1 MARRRKGERVLGPYS
16 QRGKWRIIVVRA
28 GGEKVTEYYD
38 TEAEAQQVVRSLF
51 RAMKR
56 AVDRTVE
63 EAMKEY
69 EVYLRDDKQNKPR
82 SIEDTRWR
90 LRQYFVELDAE
101 GKVLR
106 NPADIMLSGI
116 SAERGVAFYD
126 ALRRRRSERTKR
138 PLSVDSHRNIL
149 AEAKTFLR
157 WCVGKKWLSRNP
169 LEEVRGI
176 GKRHKGKEQLRIDEA
191 RRWLAKALELADD
204 GEGGAIAAMM
214 ALVMGMRAS
223 EIVTRIVRDIDDEGR
238 LLVIPASKTE
248 AGKRQL
254 QIPELVQPLVK
265 GLAEGK
271 GPRDLLFGYHDRDW
285 VRDWVQRICKMAG
298 VPMVTAHGM
307 RGLHGTLATER
318 GITGQVV
325 ALALGHESV
334 KTTFGNYVQA
344 EAVATAQQRRALTV
358 LQGGRQGA

>member
-1 MARRRKGERVLGPYS
+1 
-16 QRGKWRIIVVRA
+16 
-28 GGEKVTEYYD
+28 
-38 TEAEAQQVVRSLF
+38 
-51 RAMKR
+51 MKR
-56 AVDRTVE
+56 ASDKTVD

-82 SIEDTRWR
+82 SIEDTLWR
-90 LRQYFVELDAE
+90 LRQYFVECDGE

-106 NPADIMLSGI
+106 TPADILLSAI
-116 SAERGVAFYD
+116 SVERGIALYD
-126 ALRRRRSERTKR
+126 SLRKRKGERSKR
-138 PLSVDSHRNIL
+138 PLSVDSQRNIL
-149 AEAKTFLR
+149 AEAKSFLR
-157 WCVGKKWLSRNP
+157 WTVGKKWISRNP

-191 RRWLAKALELADD
+191 RRWLVKTLELADD
-204 GEGGAIAAMM
+204 GEEGAIAAMM

-223 EIVTRIVRDIDDEGR
+223 EIVTRIVRDLDDEGR

-254 QIPELVQPLVK
+254 QIPELAQPFLK
-265 GLAEGK
+265 ALAEGK
-271 GPRDLLFGYHDRDW
+271 GPQERLFGYHDRDW
-285 VRDWVQRICKMAG
+285 VRDWVQRICELAG
-298 VPMVTAHGM
+298 VPKVTAHGM

-318 GITGQVV
+318 GVTGHVV
-325 ALALGHESV
+325 AAALGHEST

-344 EAVATAQQRRALTV
+344 DAVANAQQRRALTV